1 MSRGESRGSLFCARY
16 VKLVMLGVFQANA
29 LVAQWIEHGSPK
41 AGVVGSIPIGG
52 TFCCL

>member
-16 VKLVMLGVFQANA
+16 VRLVMLGVFQANA